1 VPRLFGSHRQ
11 QQQAQLAIIKGP
23 LAAPAMVAPVPAFVM
38 AAAMAFAMV
47 GIATIPRVAA
57 AAMSV

>member
-11 QQQAQLAIIKGP
+11 QQQAQFAIIKGP
-23 LAAPAMVAPVPAFVM
+23 LAAPAMVAPVPALVM
-38 AAAMAFAMV
+38 AAAMAFAMIC
-47 GIATIPRVAA
+47 IAAIPRVAA